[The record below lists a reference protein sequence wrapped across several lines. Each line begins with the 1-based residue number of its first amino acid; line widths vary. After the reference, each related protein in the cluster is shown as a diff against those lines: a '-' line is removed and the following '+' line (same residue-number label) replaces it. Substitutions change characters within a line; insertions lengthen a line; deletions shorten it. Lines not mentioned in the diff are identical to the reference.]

1 MYSPRL
7 LSQSRG
13 SYQARPHTYYES
25 IGASTREQDNEFLD
39 MLGDLHITDV
49 PRRDERRVFSRPPP
63 AYENSHNLPRDSRRL
78 SDVYVGES
86 IRPIPGT
93 MASGGA
99 SPRVRQRSSEYGPSP
114 VREYSDM
121 REPYYHHQEELF
133 VDPRYEPNPMRPR
146 RQTVSDSWEYRRPT
160 VREMPRR
167 VSLRAD
173 FDHDQRRMSRDVSF
187 HEEEVPISPVR
198 PPVRNFSRPFVGE
211 ALTKQPTRTSQ
222 PVSPRVGDTQHS
234 SRRKTFF
241 LSDEEEEEPE
251 QRPRVETPRRT
262 SANPRPQSRAQAP
275 EPERQIR
282 RTSTDPR
289 PQSRAQAPE
298 PERQTR
304 RTSTDPRP
312 QSRAQV
318 PEPEVQTRRQAP
330 EPQEPKVGIYI
341 NTGNQESHGSGSSRS
356 HRPSEK
362 APSSSSVED
371 KSSKSS
377 RHRRH
382 THSHHAEEP
391 RERRRTHGSHEE
403 EPRRERDS
411 RRKSSSTKETR
422 ERSSRHHT
430 SDEPSRHK
438 SRRKSSHASKER
450 HASCHQQ

>member
-1 MYSPRL
+1 MYNPRL
-7 LSQSRG
+7 PSQSRG
-13 SYQARPHTYYES
+13 GYQTRPHTYYERL
-25 IGASTREQDNEFLD
+25 GASTREQDDEFLQR
-39 MLGDLHITDV
+39 LGDLHISDV
-49 PRRDERRVFSRPPP
+49 PRRDERRVFSHPPP

-86 IRPIPGT
+86 VRPIPGT

-99 SPRVRQRSSEYGPSP
+99 SPRVRQWSSHYGPPP
-114 VREYSDM
+114 VRGYSDM
-121 REPYYHHQEELF
+121 REPYYPHQEEGF

-146 RQTVSDSWEYRRPT
+146 SQTVSDSWEYRRPT

-173 FDHDQRRMSRDVSF
+173 SDHDQRPVSRDVSF
-187 HEEEVPISPVR
+187 HEEEVPISPIR

-211 ALTKQPTRTSQ
+211 ALAKQPTKTSQ
-222 PVSPRVGDTQHS
+222 PVNPRVEDTQHS

-241 LSDEEEEEPE
+241 LSDEEEDEPE

-262 SANPRPQSRAQAP
+262 STNPRPQSR
-275 EPERQIR
+275 
-282 RTSTDPR
+282 T
-289 PQSRAQAPE
+289 QAPE

-304 RTSTDPRP
+304 RTSTDSRPR
-312 QSRAQV
+312 SRAQA
-318 PEPEVQTRRQAP
+318 PEPERQTRQPAP

-341 NTGNQESHGSGSSRS
+341 NTGNQESHSSGSSRS

-362 APSSSSVED
+362 TAASPTTEE

-377 RHRRH
+377 RHRRR
-382 THSHHAEEP
+382 THSQHAEEP

-438 SRRKSSHASKER
+438 SRRQSSHASKER

>member
-7 LSQSRG
+7 PSQSRG
-13 SYQARPHTYYES
+13 SYQTRPHTYYES

-99 SPRVRQRSSEYGPSP
+99 SPRVRQRSSEYGPPP
-114 VREYSDM
+114 VREYSDL

-167 VSLRAD
+167 ISLRTD
-173 FDHDQRRMSRDVSF
+173 FDQDQRRMSRDVSF

-222 PVSPRVGDTQHS
+222 PVSPRVEETQHS

-262 SANPRPQSRAQAP
+262 SANPRPQSR
-275 EPERQIR
+275 
-282 RTSTDPR
+282 T
-289 PQSRAQAPE
+289 QAPE
-298 PERQTR
+298 PERQT
-304 RTSTDPRP
+304 P
-312 QSRAQV
+312 
-318 PEPEVQTRRQAP
+318 RQAP

-362 APSSSSVED
+362 APSSPSVED

-403 EPRRERDS
+403 EPRRERES

>member
-1 MYSPRL
+1 MYSPRFP
-7 LSQSRG
+7 SQSRG
-13 SYQARPHTYYES
+13 RYQTRPHTYYERL
-25 IGASTREQDNEFLD
+25 GASTREQDDEFLQR
-39 MLGDLHITDV
+39 LGDLHISDV
-49 PRRDERRVFSRPPP
+49 PRRDERRVFSHPPP
-63 AYENSHNLPRDSRRL
+63 AYENLHNLPRDSRRL

-86 IRPIPGT
+86 VRPIPGT

-99 SPRVRQRSSEYGPSP
+99 SPRVRQRSSHYGPPP

-121 REPYYHHQEELF
+121 REPYHPHQEEGF
-133 VDPRYEPNPMRPR
+133 VDPRYEPHPMRPR
-146 RQTVSDSWEYRRPT
+146 SQTVSESWEYRRPT

-211 ALTKQPTRTSQ
+211 ALTKQPTRISQ
-222 PVSPRVGDTQHS
+222 PVNPRVENTQHS

-241 LSDEEEEEPE
+241 LSDEEEGE
-251 QRPRVETPRRT
+251 QEHRPRIETPRRT
-262 SANPRPQSRAQAP
+262 STNPRPQSRTQAPEPDRQTRRTSTDSRPRSRAQAP
-275 EPERQIR
+275 EPERQ
-282 RTSTDPR
+282 
-289 PQSRAQAPE
+289 A
-298 PERQTR
+298 RQ
-304 RTSTDPRP
+304 P
-312 QSRAQV
+312 
-318 PEPEVQTRRQAP
+318 AP

-341 NTGNQESHGSGSSRS
+341 NTGNQESHSSGSSRS
-356 HRPSEK
+356 HRPSDQATASPR
-362 APSSSSVED
+362 APTSPTAED

-377 RHRRH
+377 RPRRH
-382 THSHHAEEP
+382 THSHHAEES

-422 ERSSRHHT
+422 DRSSRHHT

-438 SRRKSSHASKER
+438 SRRKSSHASKEH